1 MLLQDVYQ
9 WNTVAFIV
17 GETADSEYN
26 TPHLLS
32 LADLGEKIRPWS
44 PPPIQ
49 LSYRLGSP
57 SNE

>member
-44 PPPIQ
+44 PHPVK
-49 LSYRLGSP
+49 L
-57 SNE
+57 